1 MGDDE
6 SMMMGGLMLLMAVM
20 EMAVMEMRMR
30 MEMRR
35 DGATRGGVCM

>member
-1 MGDDE
+1 MMRDDE
-6 SMMMGGLMLLMAVM
+6 SMMMGVMILMAVM

>member
-20 EMAVMEMRMR
+20 EMVVMEMRMR

>member
-1 MGDDE
+1 MRDDE
-6 SMMMGGLMLLMAVM
+6 SMMMGVVMLMAVM

-35 DGATRGGVCM
+35 DGATRGSVCM